1 MADKWIRRWDV
12 PSESD
17 PEKSYVVAQDVD
29 GDYGCS
35 CPAWRFRGRREC
47 RHIEAVKNGEHPER
61 SEPKKQEPEFVLA
74 NVRGVTP
81 VMGDR
86 GEKGGK
92 VLVPLIPIGDTH
104 FQATVV
110 YDLERV
116 GFSWSYIK
124 NRYDIAR
131 MNRKKAIREYVETYG
146 RKIYGPWVGGSGFQ
160 GFEIVPV

>member
-17 PEKSYVVAQDVD
+17 PEKSYVVAQDTD
-29 GDYGCS
+29 GNYACS
-35 CPAWRFRGRREC
+35 CPQFVYRRKEC
-47 RHIEAVKNGEHPER
+47 KHIVAVKNGEYPER
-61 SEPKKQEPEFVLA
+61 SERTGQEPEFVLA
-74 NVRGVTP
+74 NVRAVTR
-81 VMGDR
+81 VTGDP

-92 VLVPLIPIGDTH
+92 VLVPLIPLGDAH

-110 YDLERV
+110 YDLERA

-124 NRYDIAR
+124 TRYHMAKANSR
-131 MNRKKAIREYVETYG
+131 TAIREYVEAHG
-146 RKIYGPWVGGSGFQ
+146 RKIYGPWVEGYGYR